1 MKGDHS
7 SQRRQELPMSSND
20 DSPVSQPQPVEP
32 GLPSSSNENPQ
43 TDTVDA
49 LLRIIFKLD
58 WKDWG
63 LIAAIALCLIA
74 HYISV
79 AHSCP
84 PPVVDII
91 KIITVLISVVFIFR
105 KISSAY
111 KSKESIIS
119 FFEIH
124 PIQLFVSIIACGA
137 TTAFFLPLILN
148 IFKIIGDTDKL
159 TTALLASTGGVIAVF
174 TLIKTHQKNQNDEI
188 SLQLDR
194 EKYEQQKEDR
204 LRDIEMQ
211 NSQMKEQK
219 RQFDKKTK
227 QEAYSSHQERIRQ
240 IHAER
245 RSRYTTAVEQLANE
259 KAPVRLGGIYTLVG
273 LVDEWIADETLTPE
287 NQQMEGQ
294 VIINSLCSYIRSPF
308 SLAIDGNIMAY
319 DGINYDMPL
328 EDYEGDYRG
337 DQAKLIDEQD
347 TRISIFKEISSR
359 INNEILSKNNQKHWN
374 NFSYNFSR
382 SVIFYPLRNLS
393 FSEADFSFTIFIGD
407 TSFESSQFLRR
418 TSFTGGY
425 FKDGITFKNAY
436 FKDGVDFSYTNLE
449 ESADFNGLQSTGS
462 VIFQLSK
469 IPYDTDFSESYFP
482 YNCNHI
488 WNFIQRKDKP
498 GVKYGSADLI
508 LPNNEVITK
517 DLPVGARLFD
527 PDSWDDEK
535 KEYTCFSNPAKPRD
549 SDTQEEQPAE

>member
-1 MKGDHS
+1 
-7 SQRRQELPMSSND
+7 MSSND
-20 DSPVSQPQPVEP
+20 DSPTPQPHSAEP
-32 GLPSSSNENPQ
+32 DFPSASSKNSEI
-43 TDTVDA
+43 DTVDA
-49 LLRIIFKLD
+49 LLRIIFRLN
-58 WKDWG
+58 WKDWV
-63 LIAAIALCLIA
+63 LIATIVLCLSL
-74 HYISV
+74 HYISIT
-79 AHSCP
+79 HNCSP
-84 PPVVDII
+84 LVVDII
-91 KIITVLISVVFIFR
+91 KIITVLISVLFIFR
-105 KISSAY
+105 KISNAY

-159 TTALLASTGGVIAVF
+159 TTALLASTGGIIAVF
-174 TLIKTHQKNQNDEI
+174 TLIKTHQKNQNDEM

-219 RQFDKKTK
+219 RQFNKKTK

-240 IHAER
+240 IYAER

-259 KAPVRLGGIYTLVG
+259 KAAVRLGGVYTLVG
-273 LVDEWIADETLTPE
+273 LVDEWITDETLTPE
-287 NQQMEGQ
+287 KQQKEGQ
-294 VIINSLCSYIRSPF
+294 AIVNSLCSYIRSPF

-319 DGINYDMPL
+319 DGINYEMSP

-337 DQAKLIDEQD
+337 DQARLIDEQD

-359 INNEILSKNNQKHWN
+359 INDEILNKNNQKHWN

-418 TSFTGGY
+418 ASFSGGY

-436 FKDGVDFSYTNLE
+436 FEEGVDFSYTNFE
-449 ESADFNGLQSTGS
+449 TSANFNGLQSTGS
-462 VIFQLSK
+462 AIFQLSK
-469 IPYDTDFSESYFP
+469 IPYDTDFSDSYFP
-482 YNCNHI
+482 YNCEHI

-527 PDSWDDEK
+527 PDSWDE
-535 KEYTCFSNPAKPRD
+535 
-549 SDTQEEQPAE
+549 EEQKYTRVSDPAEPLDNSDGGEENKTE

>member
-1 MKGDHS
+1 
-7 SQRRQELPMSSND
+7 MSSND
-20 DSPVSQPQPVEP
+20 DSPTSQPHSVQPGFP
-32 GLPSSSNENPQ
+32 TTSNKNPKI
-43 TDTVDA
+43 DTVDT
-49 LLRIIFKLD
+49 LLRTIFRM
-58 WKDWG
+58 DWG
-63 LIAAIALCLIA
+63 DWVLTAILISCLIN
-74 HYISV
+74 HYFFTVLNI
-79 AHSCP
+79 AQP
-84 PPVVDII
+84 II
-91 KIITVLISVVFIFR
+91 DFTRLITALISVIFIAC
-105 KISSAY
+105 KVVSGY
-111 KSKESIIS
+111 KSKELITI
-119 FFEIH
+119 FFKNH
-124 PIQLFVSIIACGA
+124 PLQLFILIIACGA
-137 TTAFFLPLILN
+137 TAAFFLPLILN
-148 IFKIIGDTDKL
+148 ISKFIGETDKL

-174 TLIKTHQKNQNDEI
+174 TLIKTHQKNQNDEM

-219 RQFDKKTK
+219 RQFNKKTK

-240 IHAER
+240 IYAER
-245 RSRYTTAVEQLANE
+245 HSRYTTAVEQLANE
-259 KAPVRLGGIYTLVG
+259 KAAVRLGGVYTLVG

-287 NQQMEGQ
+287 KQQKEGQ
-294 VIINSLCSYIRSPF
+294 AIVNSLCSYIRSPF

-319 DGINYDMPL
+319 DGINYEMPP

-337 DQAKLIDEQD
+337 DQARLIDEQD

-359 INNEILSKNNQKHWN
+359 IDDEILNKNNQKHWN

-418 TSFTGGY
+418 ASFTGGY

-436 FKDGVDFSYTNLE
+436 FKEGVDFSYTNFE
-449 ESADFNGLQSTGS
+449 TNANFNGLQSTGS
-462 VIFQLSK
+462 AIFQLSK
-469 IPYDTDFSESYFP
+469 IPYDTDFSDSYFP
-482 YNCNHI
+482 YNCEHI

-517 DLPVGARLFD
+517 DLPVGSRLFD
-527 PDSWDDEK
+527 PDSWDEENK
-535 KEYTCFSNPAKPRD
+535 KYTRVSGSAKPLDISND
-549 SDTQEEQPAE
+549 SKEEKPAG

>member
-1 MKGDHS
+1 
-7 SQRRQELPMSSND
+7 MSSND
-20 DSPVSQPQPVEP
+20 DSPVPQPHSVEP
-32 GLPSSSNENPQ
+32 GLPTTSNKNPKI
-43 TDTVDA
+43 DTMDA
-49 LLRIIFKLD
+49 LLRIIFKMG
-58 WKDWG
+58 WKDWILTAI
-63 LIAAIALCLIA
+63 LILCLVI
-74 HYISV
+74 HYFLATLS
-79 AHSCP
+79 AAQS
-84 PPVVDII
+84 II
-91 KIITVLISVVFIFR
+91 DLVRLFTALISVFFIAY
-105 KISSAY
+105 KAVSVY
-111 KSKESIIS
+111 KSKDLITL
-119 FFEIH
+119 FFKNH
-124 PIQLFVSIIACGA
+124 PLQLFVSIIACGA
-137 TTAFFLPLILN
+137 TVAFFLPLILN
-148 IFKIIGDTDKL
+148 ISKFIGDTDKL

-174 TLIKTHQKNQNDEI
+174 TLIKTHQKNQNDEM

-219 RQFDKKTK
+219 RQFNKKTK

-240 IHAER
+240 IYAER
-245 RSRYTTAVEQLANE
+245 HSRYTTAVEQLANE
-259 KAPVRLGGIYTLVG
+259 KAAVRLGGVYTLVG

-287 NQQMEGQ
+287 KQQKEGQ
-294 VIINSLCSYIRSPF
+294 AIVNSLCSYIRSPF

-319 DGINYDMPL
+319 DGINYEMTP

-337 DQAKLIDEQD
+337 DQARLIDEQD

-359 INNEILSKNNQKHWN
+359 IDDEILNKNNQKHWN

-418 TSFTGGY
+418 ASFAGGY

-436 FKDGVDFSYTNLE
+436 FKEGVDFSYTNFE
-449 ESADFNGLQSTGS
+449 TSANFNGLQSTGS
-462 VIFQLSK
+462 AIFQLSK
-469 IPYDTDFSESYFP
+469 IPYDTDFSDSYFP
-482 YNCNHI
+482 YNCEHI

-527 PDSWDDEK
+527 PDSWDEENK
-535 KEYTCFSNPAKPRD
+535 KYTRVSGSAKPLDKSND
-549 SDTQEEQPAE
+549 SKEEKPAE

>member
-1 MKGDHS
+1 
-7 SQRRQELPMSSND
+7 MSSND
-20 DSPVSQPQPVEP
+20 DSPVSQPHSVEP
-32 GLPSSSNENPQ
+32 SLPSSSNKNPQ
-43 TDTVDA
+43 IDTVAD
-49 LLRIIFKLD
+49 LLRIIFRMD
-58 WKDWG
+58 WRDWTLTAI
-63 LIAAIALCLIA
+63 LISCLIN
-74 HYISV
+74 HYFLTILSV
-79 AHSCP
+79 AQP
-84 PPVVDII
+84 II
-91 KIITVLISVVFIFR
+91 DFTRLITALISVIFIAY
-105 KISSAY
+105 KAISAY
-111 KSKESIIS
+111 KTKELITT
-119 FFEIH
+119 FFKNH
-124 PIQLFVSIIACGA
+124 PLQLFVSIIACGA

-148 IFKIIGDTDKL
+148 IFKFIGDTDKL

-174 TLIKTHQKNQNDEI
+174 TLIKTHQKNQNDEM

-219 RQFDKKTK
+219 RQFNKKTK

-240 IHAER
+240 IYAER

-259 KAPVRLGGIYTLVG
+259 KAAVRLGGVYTLVG
-273 LVDEWIADETLTPE
+273 LVDEWITDETLTSE
-287 NQQMEGQ
+287 KQQKEGQ
-294 VIINSLCSYIRSPF
+294 AIVNSLCSYIRSPF

-319 DGINYDMPL
+319 DGINYEMSP

-337 DQAKLIDEQD
+337 DQARLIDEQD

-359 INNEILSKNNQKHWN
+359 INDEILNKNNQKHWN

-418 TSFTGGY
+418 ASFAGGY

-436 FKDGVDFSYTNLE
+436 FEEGVDFSYTNFE
-449 ESADFNGLQSTGS
+449 TSANFNGLQSTGS
-462 VIFQLSK
+462 AIFQLSK
-469 IPYDTDFSESYFP
+469 IPYDTDFSDSYFP
-482 YNCNHI
+482 YNCEHI

-527 PDSWDDEK
+527 PDSWDE
-535 KEYTCFSNPAKPRD
+535 
-549 SDTQEEQPAE
+549 EEQKYTRVSDPAEPLDNSDGGEENKTE